1 MSNILITGGAGYI
14 GSHICEVFENKKIPS
29 MPITADILMKKYNLS
44 EGKQLGAKLTMI
56 EEEWVNNSFK
66 ISSQEIENI
75 INN

>member
-1 MSNILITGGAGYI
+1 MLVKL
-14 GSHICEVFENKKIPS
+14 CEVFENKKIPS